1 MSMAEHFLDHFMD
14 ELAAFRLQSLA
25 RGNQPLPFAQQRLE
39 LFERRAQHVRR
50 RCDQQIVGIANGG
63 GEIGTR
69 VQLDR
74 RMTARQV
81 LRVLTRGLHRRQF
94 FRIAT
99 PQQGRRTAPRELNRS
114 EEQTSELQ
122 SLMRNSYA
130 VFCLE
135 KKKVNKTHSKDKH
148 IMKDKEKE

>member
-1 MSMAEHFLDHFMD
+1 MSMAQHFLDHFMD

-74 RMTARQV
+74 KMRWEER
-81 LRVLTRGLHRRQF
+81 RVGKECGRKVRYRWSQF
-94 FRIAT
+94 
-99 PQQGRRTAPRELNRS
+99 N
-114 EEQTSELQ
+114 EE
-122 SLMRNSYA
+122 
-130 VFCLE
+130 
-135 KKKVNKTHSKDKH
+135 
-148 IMKDKEKE
+148 